1 MCPESQDYLYEKT
14 VLTKKLLNIGILSSL
29 MIITIQMTGG
39 FIELFQL
46 NNEYIVLILN
56 ILNSLFNVILYTVLW
71 RILVKHYKQSQLD
84 WVIKSLILTLIL
96 TTSLS
101 VIFEIKMIKA
111 ILIFTTALA
120 VINLILYVVFLNKIM
135 DIEKFEI
142 KQIGYLK
149 NYSLAFIICFLGQFV
164 LSIFIELK
172 NKDLK
177 YINHFLP
184 MIPIVFIVLFFIRI
198 KSVRA

>member
-1 MCPESQDYLYEKT
+1 
-14 VLTKKLLNIGILSSL
+14 